1 MLTLPPIGRLTR
13 KCTMSRKMLLALA
26 LVTGLA
32 STGPVLAGPF
42 LQRLTPP
49 TAAELG
55 LTAAQAA
62 EWQAIQADAQALRQ
76 ATLDQ
81 VKAELDQTQAALAE
95 PDADLRAIG
104 QEYQS
109 IAFAALLE
117 QRQLRNRRLAFYES
131 LDPAQQAQVRAFLIE
146 VSERAERAIRA
157 FEVLQGG

>member
-1 MLTLPPIGRLTR
+1 
-13 KCTMSRKMLLALA
+13 MSRKTLLALA

-32 STGPVLAGPF
+32 STGPVFAGPF

-49 TAAELG
+49 TASELG

-62 EWQAIQADAQALRQ
+62 EWQAIQTDAQALRQ

-95 PDADLRAIG
+95 PDADLGAIG
-104 QEYQS
+104 QEYQA
-109 IAFAALLE
+109 IALAALLE
-117 QRQLRNRRLAFYES
+117 QRQLRNRRLDFYES
-131 LDPAQQAQVRAFLIE
+131 LDPAQQAKVRAFLIE

>member
-1 MLTLPPIGRLTR
+1 MIR
-13 KCTMSRKMLLALA
+13 KTLLALA
-26 LVTGLA
+26 LIA
-32 STGPVLAGPF
+32 SLAGTGHAVAGSF
-42 LQRLTPP
+42 LDRPTPP

-55 LTAAQAA
+55 LSPAQAA
-62 EWQAIQADAQALRQ
+62 EWQAIQADAKALRS
-76 ATLDQ
+76 ATLEQ
-81 VKAELDQTQAALAE
+81 VKTELDRTQAALAE
-95 PDADLRAIG
+95 PDADLAAIG

-131 LDPAQQAQVRAFLIE
+131 LNPDQQARVRAFLIE